1 MSPLIT
7 TLKTSGNQKKG
18 ASLMEWALQ
27 IHDRPDGSI
36 PYQIFRERLDT
47 YTLAI
52 LDICVE
58 EVLARQG
65 NNVCNS
71 SWGKSLGDG
80 LYEFRISKSIA
91 AICNEANVPIPKFP
105 NAKKSTL
112 LRVFFAVEGSKII
125 VLLCA
130 YDKGKDSGERRQQR
144 EIVRARKYLQEHKAN
159 NGS

>member
-1 MSPLIT
+1 MQWT
-7 TLKTSGNQKKG
+7 
-18 ASLMEWALQ
+18 LQ

-36 PYQIFRERLDT
+36 PYQIFRESLDP
-47 YTLAI
+47 YTLSL

-65 NNVCNS
+65 NNVCAT
-71 SWGKSLGDG
+71 SWGKSLGGG
-80 LYEFRISKSIA
+80 LYEFRIRKSIA
-91 AICNEANVPIPKFP
+91 VVCKEANIPIPDFP

-130 YDKGKDSGERRQQR
+130 YEKGKDSSTRRQQR
-144 EIVRARKYLQEHKAN
+144 EIARARKYLLEHRSN

>member
-1 MSPLIT
+1 MQWT
-7 TLKTSGNQKKG
+7 
-18 ASLMEWALQ
+18 LQ

-36 PYQIFRERLDT
+36 PYQIFRESLDL
-47 YTLAI
+47 YTLSV

-65 NNVCNS
+65 NNVCAT
-71 SWGKSLGDG
+71 SWGKSLGGG
-80 LYEFRISKSIA
+80 LYEFRIRKSIA
-91 AICNEANVPIPKFP
+91 AVCKEANIPLPDFP

-130 YDKGKDSGERRQQR
+130 YEKGKDSSTRRQQH
-144 EIVRARKYLQEHKAN
+144 EIAKARKYLLEHRSN
-159 NGS
+159 NDS

>member
-1 MSPLIT
+1 MKWT
-7 TLKTSGNQKKG
+7 
-18 ASLMEWALQ
+18 LQ
-27 IHDRPDGSI
+27 IYDRPNGSI
-36 PYQIFRERLDT
+36 PYQIFREGLDP
-47 YTLAI
+47 YTLSI

-65 NNVCNS
+65 NNVCAT
-71 SWGKSLGDG
+71 SWGKSLGGG

-91 AICNEANVPIPKFP
+91 AVCKEANIPVPVSP

-112 LRVFFAVEGSKII
+112 LRVFFAVEGSKMI

-130 YDKGKDSGERRQQR
+130 YEKGKDSSTRRQQR
-144 EIVRARKYLQEHKAN
+144 EIAKARKYLLEHRGR